1 MAKVIFVRAYLS
13 PEEQMGPLARLRYVE
28 IPTGLCS
35 LAAVTRQHGHETQIV
50 DGAALQAGND
60 ELADSISRDRPDLV
74 GISAY
79 TPDIYEAADL
89 VSKLKKTIPGLTVI
103 VGGPHIS
110 ATPAET
116 MKRFPAIDIGV
127 LGEGEATIVELLD
140 ALQTRDAATLSNVAG
155 IIFRRDGGLVTT
167 LGRQLIANLDDLP
180 LPAWN
185 LLPRLDE
192 HYCAPAWT
200 TWNAKSAI
208 LITSRGCPNQ
218 CIFCDRSVFG
228 NRYRYHSAEYVLRM
242 IATLRERYGITCFRI
257 LDDNFVLNKKRV
269 LRICDGILAGDL
281 HIRWSC
287 VARADCI
294 DRDILQA
301 MKAAGCTAMS
311 FGIESGSQ
319 EILDFEKKNISLD
332 TIAEAVRI
340 TKAAGIRTMGYNI
353 IGHPHETVD
362 TLRQTIAFNKKIG
375 IDDCQFGFL
384 VPYPGT
390 ELHGIAHLYG
400 SFEDDWR
407 KMSHFRGPT
416 FIPHGFTRQELVKWG
431 KKAYLQ
437 FYLRPRTILSYL
449 GRVRSPAQLKV
460 MALGALTMFGWL
472 LGLFKR
478 NRRTKPQ

>member
-1 MAKVIFVRAYLS
+1 MAKVIFVRTYLS

-35 LAAVTRQHGHETQIV
+35 LSAVTRQHGHETQII
-50 DGAALQAGND
+50 DGAVLQASND
-60 ELADSISRDRPDLV
+60 ELAELIAKDRPDVV

-79 TPDIYEAADL
+79 TPDIYEAGDLADR
-89 VSKLKKTIPGLTVI
+89 LKKTIPDLTVI

-110 ATPAET
+110 ATAVET
-116 MKRFPAIDIGV
+116 MKRFPSIDIGV
-127 LGEGEATIVELLD
+127 LGEGEVTIVELLD
-140 ALQTRDAATLSNVAG
+140 ALQTRDARTLCDVAG
-155 IIFRRDGGLVTT
+155 IVFRTDGGLSTT
-167 LGRQLIANLDDLP
+167 AGRQLMENLDDLP
-180 LPAWN
+180 LPAWD
-185 LLPRLDE
+185 LLPALDE

-200 TWNAKSAI
+200 TWSAKSAI

-257 LDDNFVLNKKRV
+257 LDDNFVLNKRRV
-269 LRICDGILAGDL
+269 LRICEGILVSAL

-287 VARADCI
+287 IARADCI
-294 DRDILQA
+294 DRDIVDT
-301 MKAAGCTAMS
+301 MKAAGCTSMS

-319 EILDFEKKNISLD
+319 QILDFEKKNISLD
-332 TIAEAVRI
+332 TIAKAVRI

-407 KMSHFRGPT
+407 KMSHFREPT
-416 FIPHGFTRQELVKWG
+416 FVPHGFTKQELIKWG

-437 FYLRPRTILSYL
+437 FYLRPKVVLSYL
-449 GRVRSPAQLKV
+449 GRVRSPAQLRL

-472 LGLFKR
+472 FSCFKR
-478 NRRTKPQ
+478 NRGMKPR